1 MARGRNFKKGGRK
14 KFSNP
19 DEINADLKKAEEKR
33 KWREQHPDSDSE
45 TSSEEEEKPVRGGRA
60 ARGKAAAVK
69 EESSGSEVD
78 FASGSDDE
86 SSSEDES
93 AKPKGA
99 AAMIEVENPN
109 RAQKKVKK
117 VTDLEKEPT
126 KAAVKPEL
134 SRREREEIEKAR
146 AKVHYQKMHAA
157 GKTEEARSDLA
168 RLALVRK
175 QREEASAKR
184 AGEVQ
189 AKEDAAKAKQEAT
202 GRALGKKK

>member
-45 TSSEEEEKPVRGGRA
+45 TSSEEEEKPQRGGRG
-60 ARGKAAAVK
+60 ARGKVAAVK

-78 FASGSDDE
+78 FASGSDSD
-86 SSSEDES
+86 SSSEDEG

-99 AAMIEVENPN
+99 AAMIDIENPN

-117 VTDLEKEPT
+117 VTDLEKEPA
-126 KAAVKPEL
+126 KAAKPEL
-134 SRREREEIEKAR
+134 SRREREEIEKQR

-175 QREEASAKR
+175 QREDAAAKR
-184 AGEVQ
+184 AGEVK
-189 AKEDAAKAKQEAT
+189 AKEDAAKAKQDAT